1 MLSKGLAANERLFT
15 ICIFFCK
22 LFLQTA
28 VIEFVTTWH
37 SMITLY
43 SVSQHSN
50 KEKLGK
56 IEITE
61 TSNPAFLLQLLIARI
76 QLTLQDLP
84 YFGGIWGIFGF
95 PSKVLMVPT
104 CLLDSKIL

>member
-1 MLSKGLAANERLFT
+1 
-15 ICIFFCK
+15 
-22 LFLQTA
+22 
-28 VIEFVTTWH
+28 
-37 SMITLY
+37 MITLY
-43 SVSQHSN
+43 SVSYVSN

-61 TSNPAFLLQLLIARI
+61 TSNPAFLLQLLIAQI

-84 YFGGIWGIFGF
+84 YFGGIWGFFCFCF
-95 PSKVLMVPT
+95 PSEVLMVPT